1 MFMRERPF
9 MVLSKDV
16 GAALERRGWRLT
28 TAESCTGGWIAQC
41 VTEIAGSSGWFDRG
55 FVTYSNDAK
64 SEMLGVDP
72 ALIETQGAVSEAVV
86 RAMAAGALRQSQ
98 ADVAV
103 AVSGIAGPSGGTPAK
118 PVGTVWLAWQ
128 RTGQVARTQ
137 RECFLGDRHAVRRQA
152 VILALRGVLDLCEE
166 SDAS

>member
-1 MFMRERPF
+1 MA
-9 MVLSKDV
+9 LSKAV
-16 GAALERRGWRLT
+16 GAALERRGWRLA

-41 VTEIAGSSGWFDRG
+41 VTEIAGSSAWFDRG

-64 SEMLGVDP
+64 SDMLGVDP

-103 AVSGIAGPSGGTPAK
+103 AVSGIAGPSGGTPDK

-128 RTGQVARTQ
+128 RTGQAART
-137 RECFLGDRHAVRRQA
+137 RCECFPGDRQAVRRQA
-152 VILALRGVLDLCEE
+152 VILALRGVLELCEE
-166 SDAS
+166 PDAS